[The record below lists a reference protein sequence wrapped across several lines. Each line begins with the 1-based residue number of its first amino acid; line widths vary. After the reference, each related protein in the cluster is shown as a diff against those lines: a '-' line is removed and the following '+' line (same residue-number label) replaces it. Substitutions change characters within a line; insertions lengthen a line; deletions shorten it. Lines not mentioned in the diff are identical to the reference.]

1 MQQSQAIYILIVKP
15 SGESLSTRLVLQY
28 VKIPIDRSFF
38 STKDSRFLLV
48 TTVTVISHYVSIPF
62 TRGFFCS
69 DMTIKYPYKTDTI
82 PAYAAVLLSIGLPI
96 VWVRWLWCSILLGQS
111 FDHLDVDNRIR
122 QTILFHTLSETT
134 IHDSF
139 GIMWTKNR
147 QYQTILS

>member
-96 VWVRWLWCSILLGQS
+96 VWVR
-111 FDHLDVDNRIR
+111 
-122 QTILFHTLSETT
+122 
-134 IHDSF
+134 
-139 GIMWTKNR
+139 
-147 QYQTILS
+147 